1 SVEYGEVEAVPDASL
16 LPVTQ
21 PAPAGDTTAAAEF
34 LGQILPGE
42 SRLEHEENAGEC
54 RPIWDAGTAAFGFGK
69 FRWEQRCDD
78 FPERIADQ
86 RFSHIL
92 CHIIVNQPGPL
103 PGFIRLSKP
112 EQTHDE
118 PHANERDS
126 QQPR

>member
-1 SVEYGEVEAVPDASL
+1 LCHGPSVCGRPLGPHRPPFCRDARGIQAGARPIDRVCLTQSVEYGEVEAVPDASL

-69 FRWEQRCDD
+69 FRWEQRCD
-78 FPERIADQ
+78 
-86 RFSHIL
+86 
-92 CHIIVNQPGPL
+92 
-103 PGFIRLSKP
+103 
-112 EQTHDE
+112 
-118 PHANERDS
+118 
-126 QQPR
+126 